1 MEVQINFHSYEE
13 WMDYFNSDKR
23 LNETKINIIG
33 TRMLFSKALE
43 PVTNRV
49 IKPFTI
55 EKGSSWREGLVS
67 NNLSSRLRAILYVM
81 QDILQGDKNP
91 RIYAPEAV
99 THFALLL
106 RGLYPRFIG
115 SEYMVDPE
123 QRKNLWPI
131 PSEDLTALSFG
142 NDLFD
147 MIVTNEVIEHVP
159 SIDKAL
165 QEMHRVLR
173 PGGWHI
179 GTHPFAYVDRNS
191 ILKSEIIDG
200 KIVHRMEPE
209 YHGNPINDEGSLVF
223 EVPGWDILER
233 AKKAG
238 FSSAFMKFVISK
250 KHACLANEV
259 GGVFVLC
266 CQK

>member
-1 MEVQINFHSYEE
+1 MEVHLNFQSFEE
-13 WMDYFNSDKR
+13 WMEYFSSDKR
-23 LNETKINIIG
+23 LSENKINDIG
-33 TRMLFSKALE
+33 STMLLSKAIE
-43 PVTNRV
+43 PVTNRN
-49 IKPFTI
+49 IRPFTL
-55 EKGSSWREGLVS
+55 EKGSSWREGLV
-67 NNLSSRLRAILYVM
+67 NNNINSRLRAILYVM
-81 QDILQGDKNP
+81 QDILRGDKNP

-115 SEYMVDPE
+115 SEYIVDAE
-123 QRKNLWPI
+123 QLKDLWPI
-131 PSEDLTALSFG
+131 PSEDLTALSYP
-142 NDLFD
+142 DDVFD
-147 MIVTNEVIEHVP
+147 IIVTNEVIEHVP
-159 SIDKAL
+159 SIDQAL
-165 QEMHRVLR
+165 REMHRVLR

-179 GTHPFAYVDRNS
+179 GTHPFAYVNRNS
-191 ILKSEIIDG
+191 ILKSEIIEG
-200 KIVHRMEPE
+200 KVVHRMEPE
-209 YHGNPINDEGSLVF
+209 YHGNPINKEGSLVF

-238 FSSAFMKFVISK
+238 FSSAFMKFIISK

>member
-1 MEVQINFHSYEE
+1 
-13 WMDYFNSDKR
+13 
-23 LNETKINIIG
+23 
-33 TRMLFSKALE
+33 
-43 PVTNRV
+43 
-49 IKPFTI
+49 
-55 EKGSSWREGLVS
+55 
-67 NNLSSRLRAILYVM
+67 
-81 QDILQGDKNP
+81 
-91 RIYAPEAV
+91 
-99 THFALLL
+99 LL

-115 SEYMVDPE
+115 SEYMVDSA
-123 QRKNLWPI
+123 QLKDMWPI
-131 PSEDLTALSFG
+131 PSEDLTALSFDD
-142 NDLFD
+142 NLFD

-165 QEMHRVLR
+165 REMHRVLR

-179 GTHPFAYVDRNS
+179 GTHPFAYVNQNS

-200 KIVHRMEPE
+200 RIVHRMEPE
-209 YHGNPINDEGSLVF
+209 YHGNPINDAGSLVF
-223 EVPGWDILER
+223 EVPGWDIIER

-238 FSSAFMKFVISK
+238 FSNAFMKFIISK

>member
-1 MEVQINFHSYEE
+1 MEINISFHSYEE
-13 WMDYFNSDKR
+13 WMEYFNSDR
-23 LNETKINIIG
+23 ILTETNINILG
-33 TRMLFSKALE
+33 TKMLFSKAVE
-43 PVTNRV
+43 PITHRALR
-49 IKPFTI
+49 PFKI

-67 NNLSSRLRAILYVM
+67 NNISSRLRAILYVM
-81 QDILQGDKNP
+81 QDILRGDKNP

-99 THFALLL
+99 TDFALLL

-115 SEYMVDPE
+115 SEYIVDPN
-123 QRKNLWPI
+123 QLKALWPI

-147 MIVTNEVIEHVP
+147 MVVTNEVIEHVP

-179 GTHPFAYVDRNS
+179 GTHPFAYVNQNS

-209 YHGNPINDEGSLVF
+209 YHGNPISDGGSLVF
-223 EVPGWDILER
+223 EIPGWDILAR
-233 AKKAG
+233 AKAAG
-238 FSSAFMKFVISK
+238 FSNAFMKFIISK